1 MDYRDVVERAL
12 WTAAQAFLAV
22 FLVTDTSSLKAAVV
36 AAAGAGLSVVK
47 TAVTQRVRK

>member
-22 FLVTDTSSLKAAVV
+22 LVVADVDTLKAATI
-36 AAAGAGLSVVK
+36 AGAGAGISVLK
-47 TAVTQRVRK
+47 TAVAQRVGK